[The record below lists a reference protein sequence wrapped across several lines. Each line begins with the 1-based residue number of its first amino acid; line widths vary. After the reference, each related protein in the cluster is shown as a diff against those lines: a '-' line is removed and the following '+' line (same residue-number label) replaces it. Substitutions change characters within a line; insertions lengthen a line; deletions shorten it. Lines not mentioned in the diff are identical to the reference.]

1 MRTNKFVASIFAVIF
16 ALGTNALA
24 VEYFDFTGWD
34 HSLISSSGQVF
45 TDVVDG
51 VDVTVTSIGSFDGP
65 STGGPNGFG
74 SFHTDPGS
82 HSFNFRFSSP
92 LELVVNSLTVDS
104 NEVHRIF
111 SSAGESY
118 SHTSGAPA
126 SVSVV
131 GTGIE
136 ITGNGFGINPTGAA
150 FGTTTLSGAVSNLT
164 LGYQALSTPPNKF
177 GQWQLGANV
186 VVPEPN
192 SVILLAVGVLGML
205 LQLRRRK

>member
-1 MRTNKFVASIFAVIF
+1 
-16 ALGTNALA
+16 
-24 VEYFDFTGWD
+24 
-34 HSLISSSGQVF
+34 
-45 TDVVDG
+45 
-51 VDVTVTSIGSFDGP
+51 
-65 STGGPNGFG
+65 
-74 SFHTDPGS
+74 
-82 HSFNFRFSSP
+82 
-92 LELVVNSLTVDS
+92 
-104 NEVHRIF
+104 
-111 SSAGESY
+111 
-118 SHTSGAPA
+118 
-126 SVSVV
+126 V